1 MISKL
6 QGKVAVVTGGT
17 TGIGLGIATEFA
29 REGATVFITG
39 RRQTELDAAVKTI
52 GHGAIGI
59 RSDVSDL
66 ADLDRLYDAVQQHAS
81 HIDILAANAGGGS
94 FAPLGAITEEDF
106 DRTFAINVKGTL
118 FTVQKALPLMR
129 EGGSILLTSSTTT
142 TRAVPAFSVY
152 GATKAAIRNFARHW
166 ILDLKDRGIRVN
178 AISPGPTRT
187 PGLAGLT
194 STAEEWKQFE
204 GAMAAQVPLG
214 RIADPKEIGRAAVF
228 LASDDASFVNG
239 VELFVDGGM
248 AQI

>member
-1 MISKL
+1 MIRKL
-6 QGKVAVVTGGT
+6 EGKITVVTGGS
-17 TGIGLGIATEFA
+17 TGIGLGIAKQFA
-29 REGATVFITG
+29 KEGAKVFITG
-39 RRQTELDAAVKTI
+39 RRQAELDAAVK
-52 GHGAIGI
+52 AIGPNAVGVQ
-59 RSDVSDL
+59 SDAASL
-66 ADLDRLYDAVQQHAS
+66 ADIDHLYDIVQQQAA

-94 FAPLGAITEEDF
+94 FAPLGVITEEDF

-129 EGGSILLTSSTTT
+129 DGGSIILTSSTST
-142 TRAVPAFSVY
+142 TRALPNFSVY

-187 PGLAGLT
+187 PGLQGLT
-194 STAEEWKQFE
+194 ETDDQWRAFE
-204 GAMAAQVPLG
+204 AQLAAQVPLG
-214 RIADPKEIGRAAVF
+214 RVADPEEIGKAAVF
-228 LASDDASFVNG
+228 LASDDSSFVNG